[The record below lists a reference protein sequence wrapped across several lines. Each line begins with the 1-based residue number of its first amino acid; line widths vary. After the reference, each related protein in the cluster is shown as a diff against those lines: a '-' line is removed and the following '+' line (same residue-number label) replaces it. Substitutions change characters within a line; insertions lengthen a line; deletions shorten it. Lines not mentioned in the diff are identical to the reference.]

1 MISVNNINKT
11 ISGLFLINWF
21 RREENF
27 ITNKKR
33 PFNLL
38 VDRTESIEIEEIMS
52 SLKKR
57 NVVRICK
64 RVMLFF

>member
-33 PFNLL
+33 SFNLL

-57 NVVRICK
+57 NVVRIYK
-64 RVMLFF
+64 RVMLVF

>member
-21 RREENF
+21 RREENV

-33 PFNLL
+33 PSNLL

-64 RVMLFF
+64 RVMLVF